1 MSKDKF
7 LRGAMILT
15 VAGLMVKVIGSV
27 NRILLSRL
35 LGGEGIGLY
44 QMAYPV
50 YLLLLSVSSA
60 GIPVAISIIV
70 SGYLA
75 KSDYVSV
82 RRVFRLSLKM
92 MAGVGLALALALLL
106 AAQWLVDAGLLR
118 DGRAYYAL
126 LALTP
131 SIFFASVLASF
142 RGFFQGHQLMTPPA
156 VSQILEQFVRVT
168 TMVALA
174 YVLLPYGLEYAAAG
188 AAFGALPG
196 SLTGLLVLGCFYR
209 RYRGMWQVE
218 PPDAAGCGER
228 ESTAR
233 ILKRLLLLALPVSC
247 ANILVPVTSSI
258 DVLLVPRY
266 LIASGFTVEQ
276 STTLFGYLAGMAQ
289 PLLLMATIPTMSLAT
304 SLVPAVAE
312 AFTLQRSDVIEQKA
326 ATAMKLCC
334 LLTAPAAVGMS
345 VLAEPISRLLYGTA
359 KAAPA
364 IMHSGPAIWLL
375 GMQQVTTGILQGMGH
390 SNLPMLN
397 MLLGIMAKLLAI
409 GQLTNTAY
417 NIAGAAWATN
427 INFGLTA
434 ALNIFMLRYYKI
446 NFYWYNIGRILL
458 ASACM
463 GAVAWQ
469 SYGLLLPAVGHAVA
483 AVGAMLGAA
492 LFYAALLPLLG
503 AVTKDELRQL
513 PLLKKFL
520 K

>member
-15 VAGLMVKVIGSV
+15 MAGLMVKVIGSV

-50 YLLLLSVSSA
+50 YLLLLSISSA

-75 KSDYVSV
+75 RGDYGSV

-106 AAQWLVDAGLLR
+106 ASRWLVNVGLLR

-131 SIFFASVLASF
+131 SVFFASILASF

-174 YVLLPYGLEYAAAG
+174 YALLPYGLEYAAAG

-196 SLTGLLVLGCFYR
+196 SLTGLLVLGYFYR
-209 RYRGMWQVE
+209 RYRSMWQ
-218 PPDAAGCGER
+218 AGPEKGAQGGGQ
-228 ESTAR
+228 ESAAR

-312 AFTLQRSDVIEQKA
+312 AFTLQRRDIIEQKA

-334 LLTAPAAVGMS
+334 LLTLPAAVGMS
-345 VLAEPISRLLYGTA
+345 VLAEPISRLLYGTG
-359 KAAPA
+359 KAAAA

-390 SNLPMLN
+390 SGLPMLN
-397 MLLGIMAKLLAI
+397 MLLGIGAKLIAVC
-409 GQLTNTAY
+409 QLTNAAF

-446 NFYWYNIGRILL
+446 NFYWYNIGKILL

-469 SYGLLLPAVGHAVA
+469 CHGLLLAAVGKTGA
-483 AVGAMLGAA
+483 AVGAIFFAA

-503 AVTKDELRQL
+503 VVTKGELRQL
-513 PLLKKFL
+513 PLLKKVL

>member
-15 VAGLMVKVIGSV
+15 MAGLMVKVIGSV

-50 YLLLLSVSSA
+50 YLLLLSISSA

-75 KSDYVSV
+75 RGDYSSV

-106 AAQWLVDAGLLR
+106 AAQWLVDAGVLR

-196 SLTGLLVLGCFYR
+196 SLTGLAVLGYFYR
-209 RYRGMWQVE
+209 RYRSMWQ
-218 PPDAAGCGER
+218 AGPEAGAQGSGQ
-228 ESTAR
+228 ESAAR

-266 LIASGFTVEQ
+266 LIDSGFTVEQ

-312 AFTLQRSDVIEQKA
+312 AFTLQRRDLIEQKA

-334 LLTAPAAVGMS
+334 LLTVPAAVGMS

-359 KAAPA
+359 KAASA

-390 SNLPMLN
+390 SSLPMLN
-397 MLLGIMAKLLAI
+397 MLLGIGAKLIAVC
-409 GQLTNTAY
+409 QLTNAAY

-446 NFYWYNIGRILL
+446 NFYWYNIGKILL
-458 ASACM
+458 AAGCM
-463 GAVAWQ
+463 GVVAWQ
-469 SYGLLLPAVGHAVA
+469 SHGLLLAAVGQAGA

-503 AVTKDELRQL
+503 VVTKGELRQL
-513 PLLKKFL
+513 PLLKKVL